1 MNEISS
7 ALRVANTAMKT
18 VKAIDIAKKTV
29 ITASVVLCG
38 ALIIK
43 FWRK

>member
-1 MNEISS
+1 MNEISN
-7 ALRVANTAMKT
+7 ALKVANTAIKT

-29 ITASVVLCG
+29 VAASALICG